1 MTRSWRGQ
9 QRRRA
14 RARTLFLAAIT
25 LVLLVPLLWTLLASF
40 GVTPDNG
47 TSPPQWSL
55 PPSLAHYAEVG
66 VAEPT
71 YLQDLVTSLLISALA
86 TLLTSA
92 VAFLA
97 AYGLARSRFAGR
109 RLLVQSFLVL
119 ASLPVMAYVIPLNDT
134 MQRLHLA
141 DTFAGVALA
150 GTAVYTPLAVYILH
164 GYLAQIAPDAE
175 EAAHLDGAT
184 SVQMLW
190 SIVLPIV
197 APGVIAT
204 ACIVFVLNWNL
215 FLIPLVLTLSRVKT
229 IPVAMSDFFT
239 FERELE
245 WPTAAA
251 ALIVSLLPLVAF
263 VALAHRA
270 LEQFSL
276 GTTPH
281 EPDRDVVRNRRGV

>member
-1 MTRSWRGQ
+1 MPPMTSSWRGQ

-14 RARTLFLAAIT
+14 RARTLFLAAVT
-25 LVLLVPLLWTLLASF
+25 LVLLMPLLWTLLASF
-40 GVTPDNG
+40 GVTPNNG

-55 PPSLAHYAEVG
+55 PPSLAQYAEVG

-71 YLQDLVTSLLISALA
+71 YLQELLTSLLLAILA
-86 TLLTSA
+86 TLLTSV

-97 AYGLARSRFAGR
+97 AYSLVHARFAGR
-109 RLLVQSFLVL
+109 RLLIQSFLIL

-134 MQRLHLA
+134 MQRLHLT
-141 DTFAGVALA
+141 DTFVGIALA
-150 GTAVYTPLAVYILH
+150 GTAVYVPLAVYILS
-164 GYLAQIAPDAE
+164 GYLGQLARDIED
-175 EAAHLDGAT
+175 AAHLDGAT
-184 SVQMLW
+184 PLYMLW

-215 FLIPLVLTLSRVKT
+215 FLIPLVLTLSRIKT

-251 ALIVSLLPLVAF
+251 ALIVSLVPLVLF

-270 LEQFSL
+270 LERFSL

-281 EPDRDVVRNRRGV
+281 

>member
-1 MTRSWRGQ
+1 MTLLTASWRAQ

-14 RARTLFLAAIT
+14 WGRAVFLAGVTLIVAI
-25 LVLLVPLLWTLLASF
+25 PLLWTLLASF
-40 GVTPDNG
+40 GMTPDNA
-47 TSPPQWSL
+47 TAPPGLIL
-55 PPSLAHYAEVG
+55 PPSLASYTEIG

-71 YLQDLVTSLLISALA
+71 YLQELATSLLLSVLA
-86 TLLTSA
+86 TLLTSV

-97 AYGLARSRFAGR
+97 AYSFVRARFAGR
-109 RLLVQSFLVL
+109 RLLIQSFLIL
-119 ASLPVMAYVIPLNDT
+119 ASVPVMAYVIPLNDT
-134 MQRLHLA
+134 MQRLHLT
-141 DTFAGVALA
+141 DTFVGIALA
-150 GTAVYTPLAVYILH
+150 GTAVYVPLAVYILT
-164 GYLAQIAPDAE
+164 GYLGQLAHDVEDA
-175 EAAHLDGAT
+175 AYLDGAT
-184 SVQMLW
+184 PLHMLW

-215 FLIPLVLTLSRVKT
+215 FLIPLVLTLSHIKT

-251 ALIVSLLPLVAF
+251 ALIVSLLPLVLF

-276 GTTPH
+276 GTTLH
-281 EPDRDVVRNRRGV
+281 EPDR

>member
-1 MTRSWRGQ
+1 MRPTTRSWRRQ
-9 QRRRA
+9 QRGRA
-14 RARTLFLAAIT
+14 RARTLFLAAVT
-25 LVLLVPLLWTLLASF
+25 LVLLMPLLWTLLASF

-47 TSPPQWSL
+47 TSPPRWSL

-71 YLQDLVTSLLISALA
+71 FVQELLTSLLLA
-86 TLLTSA
+86 SLSMLLTSA

-97 AYGLARSRFAGR
+97 AYSFVRARFAGH
-109 RLLVQSFLVL
+109 RLLIQCFLIL
-119 ASLPVMAYVIPLNDT
+119 ASLPVMAYVIPLNDA
-134 MQRLHLA
+134 MQRLHLT
-141 DTFAGVALA
+141 DTFAGIALA
-150 GTAVYTPLAVYILH
+150 GTAVYLPLAVYILS
-164 GYLAQIAPDAE
+164 GYLGQLARDIE

-184 SVQMLW
+184 PLQMLW
-190 SIVLPIV
+190 SVVLPIV

-215 FLIPLVLTLSRVKT
+215 FLIPLVLTLSHIKT

-251 ALIVSLLPLVAF
+251 ALIVSLLPLIAF
-263 VALAHRA
+263 VAFTHRA
-270 LEQFSL
+270 LERFSL

-281 EPDRDVVRNRRGV
+281 EPRR

>member
-1 MTRSWRGQ
+1 MTLLTPSWRAQ

-14 RARTLFLAAIT
+14 WARTLFLVGVTAI
-25 LVLLVPLLWTLLASF
+25 VLLPLLWTMLASF
-40 GVTPDNG
+40 GVTPNNA
-47 TSPPQWSL
+47 TSPPGWSL
-55 PPSLAHYAEVG
+55 PPSLANYAEVG

-71 YLQDLVTSLLISALA
+71 YVQELLTSLLLSILA
-86 TLLTSA
+86 TFLTSA

-97 AYGLARSRFAGR
+97 AYGLARSHFRGR
-109 RLLVQSFLVL
+109 GLLVQSFLIL
-119 ASLPVMAYVIPLNDT
+119 ASVPVMAYVIPLNAT

-141 DTFAGVALA
+141 DTFVGVTLA
-150 GTAVYTPLAVYILH
+150 GTAVYTPLAVYILY
-164 GYLAQIAPDAE
+164 GYLARQARDVE

-184 SVQMLW
+184 AWQILW
-190 SIVLPIV
+190 RVVLPIV

-215 FLIPLVLTLSRVKT
+215 FLIPLVLTLSHIKT

-251 ALIVSLLPLVAF
+251 ALVVSLLPLVVF

-270 LEQFSL
+270 LERFSL
-276 GTTPH
+276 APTQHAG
-281 EPDRDVVRNRRGV
+281 

>member
-1 MTRSWRGQ
+1 VKPPITSSWRGQ
-9 QRRRA
+9 QRGRA
-14 RARTLFLAAIT
+14 RARTLFLAAVT
-25 LVLLVPLLWTLLASF
+25 LILLVPIFWTLLASF

-55 PPSLAHYAEVG
+55 PPSLAHFAEVG

-71 YLQDLVTSLLISALA
+71 YRQELLTSLLLASLA
-86 TLLTSA
+86 TLLTSV
-92 VAFLA
+92 VALLA
-97 AYGLARSRFAGR
+97 AYSFVRARFAGR
-109 RLLVQSFLVL
+109 RLLIQSFLIL
-119 ASLPVMAYVIPLNDT
+119 ASVPVMAYVIPLNDT
-134 MQRLHLA
+134 MQRLHLT
-141 DTFAGVALA
+141 DTFVGIALA
-150 GTAVYTPLAVYILH
+150 GTAVYAPLAVYILT
-164 GYLAQIAPDAE
+164 GYLGQLAQDVEDA
-175 EAAHLDGAT
+175 AYLDGAPPLHI
-184 SVQMLW
+184 LW

-215 FLIPLVLTLSRVKT
+215 FLIPLVLTLSRIKT

-251 ALIVSLLPLVAF
+251 ALIVSLLPLVLF

-276 GTTPH
+276 GVTPH
-281 EPDRDVVRNRRGV
+281 EPDR

>member
-1 MTRSWRGQ
+1 MAPLTLSWRGQ

-14 RARTLFLAAIT
+14 WVRSLFLVGVTVI
-25 LVLLVPLLWTLLASF
+25 VLLPLLWTLLASLA
-40 GVTPDNG
+40 VTPDNN
-47 TSPPQWSL
+47 TSPPRWTL

-71 YLQDLVTSLLISALA
+71 YLQELVTSLLISVLA
-86 TLLTSA
+86 TILTSA
-92 VAFLA
+92 VALLA
-97 AYGLARSRFAGR
+97 AYGLARSHFTGR
-109 RLLVQSFLVL
+109 RLLIQGFLIL
-119 ASLPVMAYVIPLNDT
+119 ASVPVMAYVIPLNDT
-134 MQRLHLA
+134 MQRLHLT
-141 DTFAGVALA
+141 DTFIGIALA
-150 GTAVYTPLAVYILH
+150 GSAVYTPLAVYILY
-164 GYLAQIAPDAE
+164 GYVAQHARDVE

-184 SVQMLW
+184 AVQLLRW
-190 SIVLPIV
+190 IVLPIV

-215 FLIPLVLTLSRVKT
+215 FLIPLVLTLSRIKT

-276 GTTPH
+276 GTA
-281 EPDRDVVRNRRGV
+281 EQRSESRAI